1 MNTNQQAQQHNANQ
15 NGGENRTRGHARRI
29 STSLTAVTV
38 LTAVASLVAPAR
50 PALACDTCESKYK
63 PGTYTGEALRIGNG
77 VAYSWVTLNEKG
89 KPAALG
95 VTITESA
102 LEGLPAT
109 PPKGTFGY
117 DYVLSLPEQAG
128 KTAFKHVGFGWNPQG
143 HEPPGIY
150 DRAHFD
156 VHFYMITPEAREKI
170 TAKGADVER
179 CRKPLPAGFAPAGY
193 VYAKGTEVPMMGGHF
208 IDPKSPEFNGKEFT
222 TTFLYGA
229 YDGNLIFFEPMLTK
243 AFLET
248 KPQMREVIS
257 VPTSYANG
265 AFYPTA
271 YSVRYDPARR
281 EYNIAIEGMT
291 WRESAGKTPVRAAK
305 TKPAAVTARR
315 QVARRK

>member
-1 MNTNQQAQQHNANQ
+1 MNTNQRAQQHYANE
-15 NGGENRTRGHARRI
+15 NGEETSMRRTARRI
-29 STSLTAVTV
+29 KSLFALVTA
-38 LTAVASLVAPAR
+38 LAAVASLLAPAR

-95 VTITESA
+95 VTITEAA

-117 DYVLSLPEQAG
+117 DYVLRLPEQAG
-128 KTAFKHVGFGWNPQG
+128 KTAFKHVGLGWNPQG
-143 HEPPGIY
+143 HEPPGVY
-150 DRAHFD
+150 DKAHFD

-193 VYAKGTEVPMMGGHF
+193 VYAKGTEVPMMGGHW

-222 TTFLYGA
+222 TTFIYGS

-243 AFLET
+243 AYLET

-257 VPTSYANG
+257 VPGSYAKG

-271 YSVRYDPARR
+271 YSVRYDPTRR
-281 EYNIAIEGMT
+281 EYNIAIEEMT
-291 WRESAGKTPVRAAK
+291 WRAAAGKTPVRATA
-305 TKPAAVTARR
+305 KPAVGKTGK